1 VLAAVGEGD
10 AELRAAA
17 VLLLGRLQPAALGRH
32 AAALAAH
39 ATSAD
44 EAVAKDAIIAL
55 ASLSPDDLAPHAAEA
70 LLTSVRAASRAVQRV
85 AILAPVPFDRTTLRT
100 LVPDVPLCA
109 PPLAPTPMLHA
120 TGTAPE
126 GSFEAMLLGLG
137 TEAVGLALWP
147 LLPLRPWRTMA
158 PLSAT
163 LHAVVAAHLRAPLLD
178 IQEAD
183 VLGPFETIDWESASF
198 IARLPNLR
206 VLRVGGVVY
215 DLELLRDHVD
225 VRGCSVAVA
234 LVLGAVLGGKLRT
247 ATLEGGRVLEVAPL
261 RARPARSLGLH
272 QVLLGRADV
281 ELLRGVLSRNPR
293 LEPFDT
299 MALLQTRHRALGRTS
314 VTGNAEAQALLMQA
328 VQAVQGAVG

>member
-1 VLAAVGEGD
+1 
-10 AELRAAA
+10 
-17 VLLLGRLQPAALGRH
+17 
-32 AAALAAH
+32 
-39 ATSAD
+39 
-44 EAVAKDAIIAL
+44 
-55 ASLSPDDLAPHAAEA
+55 
-70 LLTSVRAASRAVQRV
+70 
-85 AILAPVPFDRTTLRT
+85 
-100 LVPDVPLCA
+100 
-109 PPLAPTPMLHA
+109 M
-120 TGTAPE
+120 
-126 GSFEAMLLGLG
+126 
-137 TEAVGLALWP
+137 
-147 LLPLRPWRTMA
+147 
-158 PLSAT
+158 
-163 LHAVVAAHLRAPLLD
+163 
-178 IQEAD
+178 
-183 VLGPFETIDWESASF
+183 
-198 IARLPNLR
+198 
-206 VLRVGGVVY
+206 Y

-261 RARPARSLGLH
+261 RARPARSLGLD